1 MLKVKTVR
9 RAALAVTTAFAAS
22 GAIGLH
28 AAQAPDPQPW
38 IHLDMTG
45 EQANMNLN
53 LPLTAIEA
61 ALALAP
67 EAIVNRDGQL
77 QLGGE
82 REIPVA
88 AIREVWNQM
97 RGAGDI
103 EFANIQD
110 GRQSIRVAREGDTI
124 VVNVTG
130 TDDDDAESDP
140 DAESGRDAGQD
151 RADAGRGR
159 DAEHARAEQDRADA
173 GRGRDAE
180 HARAEQDRRGR
191 RGRAGDAEQDRRG
204 RRGRAGDA
212 EHGRGARRR
221 GRGMVGE
228 VQIRVPVTVVDALLS
243 GAGDT
248 LDVRAAIQELSAL
261 RGEMVQ
267 VIQPDARIRVWIDES
282 PTQ

>member
-67 EAIVNRDGQL
+67 EAIVDRDGQL

-97 RGAGDI
+97 RGAGDV

-130 TDDDDAESDP
+130 TDDEDAESDR
-140 DAESGRDAGQD
+140 DAGRDRDAGHDAGGGRDAEHD
-151 RADAGRGR
+151 RADAGGGR
-159 DAEHARAEQDRADA
+159 DPEHGRRAEH
-173 GRGRDAE
+173 
-180 HARAEQDRRGR
+180 DRRGR
-191 RGRAGDAEQDRRG
+191 RGRDR
-204 RRGRAGDA
+204 DA
-212 EHGRGARRR
+212 EHGRDGRRR
-221 GRGMVGE
+221 GRGMVGD
-228 VQIRVPVTVVDALLS
+228 VQIRVPVNVVDALLS
-243 GAGDT
+243 GAGNT

-267 VIQPDARIRVWIDES
+267 VIQPDTRIRVWIDES

>member
-1 MLKVKTVR
+1 MLEGTVSKVTTVR
-9 RAALAVTTAFAAS
+9 RMALAVMTAFVAS
-22 GAIGLH
+22 GAAIGLH
-28 AAQAPDPQPW
+28 AAQAGQDPQPW

-53 LPLTAIEA
+53 LPLAAIEA

-67 EAIVNRDGQL
+67 EAIVDSEGQL
-77 QLGGE
+77 QLGGQ
-82 REIPVA
+82 REIPVV

-124 VVNVTG
+124 LVNVTG
-130 TDDDDAESDP
+130 QDGDGAEHEGDADEDDAEHRDG
-140 DAESGRDAGQD
+140 DHEHAEHDRDAI
-151 RADAGRGR
+151 
-159 DAEHARAEQDRADA
+159 
-173 GRGRDAE
+173 
-180 HARAEQDRRGR
+180 
-191 RGRAGDAEQDRRG
+191 
-204 RRGRAGDA
+204 
-212 EHGRGARRR
+212 
-221 GRGMVGE
+221 GE
-228 VQIRVPVTVVDALLS
+228 VQIRVPVSVVDALLS
-243 GAGDT
+243 GTGET
-248 LDVRAAIQELSAL
+248 LDVRAAIQELSSL